1 MSNPAMGPMT
11 FDELSELYRMEM
23 KSSSITEARKDL
35 FRALANLINTL
46 RQEYERQAAID
57 VESIMC
63 EGAEARRKNA
73 ERLVKDIIRLRTQK
87 ICSMAL
93 RSATGS
99 KNTLDNLTEEE
110 KEYYESV
117 VELTK
122 RHISEVDRLRGRRK
136 TVDTRID
143 EPMPVPKPAPE
154 PPVEEEIPEPPPFID
169 EQFDDEPF
177 DDQPIP
183 DDFDAFVEEQF
194 TDPVPAETPVVE
206 EAPAPMHEEEKPI
219 VQNTEDPDLIPVLIR
234 VLEDLPEFAGPERDY
249 SLVKEDIVTLPKVLA
264 DALVNTGKANV
275 VRPTP

>member
-1 MSNPAMGPMT
+1 MSNPAIGPMT

-110 KEYYESV
+110 KDYYESV

-194 TDPVPAETPVVE
+194 ADPAPAETPVVE
-206 EAPAPMHEEEKPI
+206 EAPAPMQEEEKPI
-219 VQNTEDPDLIPVLIR
+219 VQKTEDPDLIPVLIR

-249 SLVKEDIVTLPKVLA
+249 SLMKEDIVTLPKVLA

>member
-1 MSNPAMGPMT
+1 MGPMT

-99 KNTLDNLTEEE
+99 KNTLDNLTDEE
-110 KEYYESV
+110 KDYYESV

-154 PPVEEEIPEPPPFID
+154 PPVEEEIPEPPPFIN

-194 TDPVPAETPVVE
+194 ADPTPAETPVVE

-219 VQNTEDPDLIPVLIR
+219 VQKTEDPDLIPVLIR

>member
-57 VESIMC
+57 IESIIC

-73 ERLVKDIIRLRTQK
+73 ERLVKDVIRLRTQK

-136 TVDTRID
+136 TVDTHID

-154 PPVEEEIPEPPPFID
+154 PPVEEEISEPPPFID

-194 TDPVPAETPVVE
+194 ADPVPAETPVVE
-206 EAPAPMHEEEKPI
+206 EAPAPIHEEEKPVI
-219 VQNTEDPDLIPVLIR
+219 HKTEDPDLIPVLIR